1 VDANNQVVT
10 VEHGGYRAGA
20 GRKSGSRDKGSR
32 LSGKELGLRI
42 ERLQRTGAIKTTSAK
57 VMHAVGDAEYWL
69 HLISELERAQE
80 WVTLVDVLK
89 FHQQMDEGRPAQRI
103 NITSQNITVSVR
115 EVEAARAVVRE
126 LMTPKL
132 LTPATTEHN
141 VIEGQGVKKGG

>member
-1 VDANNQVVT
+1 
-10 VEHGGYRAGA
+10 
-20 GRKSGSRDKGSR
+20 
-32 LSGKELGLRI
+32 
-42 ERLQRTGAIKTTSAK
+42 
-57 VMHAVGDAEYWL
+57 MHEVGDAEYWL